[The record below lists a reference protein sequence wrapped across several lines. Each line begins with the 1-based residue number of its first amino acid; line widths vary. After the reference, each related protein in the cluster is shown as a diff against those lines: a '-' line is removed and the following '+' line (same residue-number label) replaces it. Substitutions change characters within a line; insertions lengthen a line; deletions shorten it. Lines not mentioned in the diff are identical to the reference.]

1 MVIPVTPGP
10 AAKSRAVYSFVIP
23 VHNEREALPEL
34 HDRLIPVLAQLDG
47 ESEVILVDDGSTDTS
62 WAVMLALRDVDR
74 RFKLIRLSRNFGHQT
89 AITAGMDLAEGD
101 AVVIMDAD
109 LQDPPEVVLE
119 MAARWRDGFEVI
131 YGVRQDRAVDSVFKR
146 ATATMF
152 YRFLSRLTEVDIPEN
167 VGDFRLIDRRAVEA
181 FRAMREGGR
190 FVRGMY
196 SWVGFR
202 QIGVPYVREARC
214 AGQTKYPMK
223 KMVRLAVD
231 AVTSFSQVP
240 LRLALKVGAFF
251 SVLAIVG
258 GLVIAG
264 VRLAGAYTVP
274 GWTSILVAVCL
285 LGGLQLAFLGVI
297 GLYVGRTYDEALG
310 RPLYIVSQ
318 LDGVATPIQPLRRA
332 VIAPPITVESILGDR
347 AAYRSEG
354 ASPDRTVNPVTPV
367 EQS

>member
-1 MVIPVTPGP
+1 MTPSP
-10 AAKSRAVYSFVIP
+10 AAKSRPVYSFVIP
-23 VHNEREALPEL
+23 IHNEREALPEL

-47 ESEVILVDDGSTDTS
+47 ESEVILVDDGSHDSS
-62 WAVMLALRDVDR
+62 WAVMLAIRDADR
-74 RFKLIRLSRNFGHQT
+74 RYKLIRLSRNFGHQA

-109 LQDPPEVVLE
+109 LQDPPEVALE
-119 MAARWRDGFEVI
+119 MAARWREGYEVI
-131 YGVRQDRAVDSVFKR
+131 YGVREDRAVDSVVKR
-146 ATATMF
+146 ATATIF

-214 AGQTKYPMK
+214 AGHTKYPMK

-251 SVLAIVG
+251 SLLAIVG
-258 GLVIAG
+258 WSYH
-264 VRLAGAYTVP
+264 RRCSP
-274 GWTSILVAVCL
+274 GWRLHRSRLDIDPGGCVPAGRAAVGVSGRDRPVCGPHL
-285 LGGLQLAFLGVI
+285 RRDVGPPAVYRQSAGWRGGAHPASPARCHCAPHH
-297 GLYVGRTYDEALG
+297 GRVPPG
-310 RPLYIVSQ
+310 RPGRL
-318 LDGVATPIQPLRRA
+318 
-332 VIAPPITVESILGDR
+332 
-347 AAYRSEG
+347 
-354 ASPDRTVNPVTPV
+354 PDRGRVLTPNPEGNT
-367 EQS
+367 SS

>member
-1 MVIPVTPGP
+1 MTPGP
-10 AAKSRAVYSFVIP
+10 AARSRPLYSVVIP

-34 HDRLIPVLAQLDG
+34 HERLVPVLALLDG
-47 ESEVILVDDGSTDTS
+47 ESEVILIDDGSTDTS

-74 RFKLIRLSRNFGHQT
+74 RYKLIRLSRNFGHQT

-109 LQDPPEVVLE
+109 LQDPP
-119 MAARWRDGFEVI
+119 RWSSRWPPAG
-131 YGVRQDRAVDSVFKR
+131 GR
-146 ATATMF
+146 ATRSSTGSAKTGPSTACSSGRRPPCF
-152 YRFLSRLTEVDIPEN
+152 TGSLSRLTEVDIPEN
-167 VGDFRLIDRRAVEA
+167 VGDFRLIDRRAVKA

-223 KMVRLAVD
+223 KMVRLAID

-251 SVLAIVG
+251 SVLALVG
-258 GLVIAG
+258 GLIIVAL
-264 VRLAGAYTVP
+264 RLAGAYTVP

-310 RPLYIVSQ
+310 RPLYIVSR
-318 LDGVATPIQPLRRA
+318 LDGVATPIRPLRRA
-332 VIAPPITVESILGDR
+332 VIAPPATVESILGDR
-347 AAYRSEG
+347 VPYR
-354 ASPDRTVNPVTPV
+354 PDTPSRATALRSARPV